1 MTPLLHNYNSVAG
14 NTVFWDTT
22 DSEKNYKKNLKD
34 PQRKQYLL
42 ENSYIDCDIEYT
54 FNSHGFRTTEFD
66 NKFDVMCFGCS
77 FTMGTGVRNE
87 HTWPM
92 QLSAMTGLSV
102 VNLGHAGSSNDTAFR
117 FADYYLKHLLPK
129 FAVWV
134 QTEKHRL
141 EIIDES
147 CSRSVNM
154 SVNILAS
161 SSDHHHLRD
170 NFVKIWMTTE
180 INQVLNQKKNT
191 GAFINLCR
199 ELDIVPVVLVRDDV
213 EGIDLG
219 RDLQHPGK
227 QSYQLLA
234 TKIKNII
241 DNQQA

>member
-1 MTPLLHNYNSVAG
+1 
-14 NTVFWDTT
+14 
-22 DSEKNYKKNLKD
+22 
-34 PQRKQYLL
+34 
-42 ENSYIDCDIEYT
+42 
-54 FNSHGFRTTEFD
+54 
-66 NKFDVMCFGCS
+66 
-77 FTMGTGVRNE
+77 
-87 HTWPM
+87 
-92 QLSAMTGLSV
+92 
-102 VNLGHAGSSNDTAFR
+102 
-117 FADYYLKHLLPK
+117 LPT

-147 CSRSVNM
+147 CNRSVNI
-154 SVNILAS
+154 SVNTLAS
-161 SSDHHHLRD
+161 DSDYFSKD
-170 NFVKIWMTTE
+170 NFLKTWMTTE

-199 ELDIVPVVLVRDDV
+199 ELGIVPVVLVRDDV